1 MLLPLFYYDS
11 TDWDNRARKP
21 DTEGGPRIITD
32 NQIVYKKSYI
42 CSVVCQK
49 ITFCTFLTRFLHE
62 NLEKM
67 PID

>member
-42 CSVVCQK
+42 CPVACQK
-49 ITFCTFLTRFLHE
+49 ITFLHVSHTIFTRKFRE
-62 NLEKM
+62 NAY
-67 PID
+67 